1 VIWVLT
7 AVVAVVD
14 GKRRTVLDRLIRT
27 EVRYV
32 VPDNQQ
38 HRYIREAVQA
48 RRDALR
54 MAGGDSAPH
63 DPAVP

>member
-1 VIWVLT
+1 M
-7 AVVAVVD
+7 
-14 GKRRTVLDRLIRT
+14 RT

-48 RRDALR
+48 RHDAQR
-54 MAGGDSAPH
+54 AAGGAAAPP
-63 DPAVP
+63 DPAGP